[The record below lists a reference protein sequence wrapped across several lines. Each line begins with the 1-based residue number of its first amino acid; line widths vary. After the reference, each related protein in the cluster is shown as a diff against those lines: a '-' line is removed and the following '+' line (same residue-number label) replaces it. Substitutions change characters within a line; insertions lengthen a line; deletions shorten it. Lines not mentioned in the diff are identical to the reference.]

1 MRFSLSPF
9 SFVNPNKQ
17 GTLMKYDYDVI
28 AIGAGSGGLSV
39 VERAAEYGKKCAVVE
54 AKKLGGTCVNIGCVP
69 KKVMWFGA
77 HIAEALRDAPD
88 FGFHVEQ
95 KGFDWHTLVEKREQY
110 INNITTWYDGYIT
123 DKGIDILHGWGSF
136 VDQHTVMVDG
146 KTYTAETIVIAPGG
160 TPLIPLETENAELG
174 LTSDGFFQL
183 TEQPKKVAVIGSG
196 YIAVELAGV
205 FQALGSDTTLISR
218 KDLVLRGFDD
228 MIRET
233 LTDAM
238 LESGCKKEYHFAVKK
253 LERMEDGTIT
263 IHSTD
268 DQHVSGFDQV
278 VWAVG
283 RTTLIEPLALEKA
296 GLSANGKGF
305 IEVDDCHKTSVD
317 NIYAIGDVTGQPQ
330 LTPVAIRA
338 GRYLAE
344 RLYNNKP
351 HLKLDLSSVP
361 TVIFSHPPVGTV
373 GLAEHDARREYG
385 HDNVKV
391 YTSSF
396 TPMRYAFT
404 KHQIKT
410 ALKLVVTGEEEKVVG
425 IHIVGDGADEMLQGF
440 AVAVQM
446 GATKADL
453 DATIAIHPSS
463 SEELVTM
470 R

>member
-1 MRFSLSPF
+1 
-9 SFVNPNKQ
+9 
-17 GTLMKYDYDVI
+17 MKYDYDLI

-39 VERAAEYGKKCAVVE
+39 VERAAEYGKKCAVIE

-77 HIAEALRDAPD
+77 HIAEALRDASS
-88 FGFHVEQ
+88 FGFDVEQ
-95 KGFDWHTLVEKREQY
+95 KGFDWSKLVKQREQY
-110 INNITTWYDGYIT
+110 ISNITTWYDGYLS
-123 DKGIDILHGWGSF
+123 DKGVDILQGWGSF
-136 VDQHTVMVDG
+136 VDEHTVLVDG
-146 KTYTAETIVIAPGG
+146 KSYTAETIVIAPGG
-160 TPLIPLETENAELG
+160 KPLIPQETENAELG
-174 LTSDGFFQL
+174 LSSDGFFAL

-205 FQALGSDTTLISR
+205 FQALGTETTLISR

-228 MIRET
+228 MIREN
-233 LTDAM
+233 LTNAM
-238 LESGCKKEYHFAVKK
+238 LESGCQKAYHFAVKK
-253 LERMEDGTIT
+253 LERQPDGSLTVY
-263 IHSTD
+263 STD
-268 DQHVSGFDQV
+268 GQELSGFDQV
-278 VWAVG
+278 IWAVG
-283 RTTLIEPLALEKA
+283 RQTLVEPLALEKV
-296 GLSANGKGF
+296 GLETDNRGF
-305 IEVDDCHKTSVD
+305 IPVDDCHKTAID
-317 NIYAIGDVTGQPQ
+317 NVYAIGDVTGQPQ

-351 HLKLDLSSVP
+351 DLKLDLSSVP
-361 TVIFSHPPVGTV
+361 TVVFSHPPIGTI
-373 GLAEHDARREYG
+373 GLAEHDARVKYG
-385 HDNVKV
+385 HDNIKV
-391 YTSSF
+391 YTSIF

-404 KHQIKT
+404 QHQTKT
-410 ALKLVVTGEEEKVVG
+410 ALKLVVSGDDEKVVG
-425 IHIVGDGADEMLQGF
+425 IHIIGDGADEMLQGF

>member
-1 MRFSLSPF
+1 M
-9 SFVNPNKQ
+9 Q
-17 GTLMKYDYDVI
+17 YDYDVI
-28 AIGAGSGGLSV
+28 AIGAGSGGLSI
-39 VERAAEYGKKCAVVE
+39 VERASEYGKKCAVVE

-88 FGFHVEQ
+88 FGFDVDV
-95 KGFDWHTLVEKREQY
+95 KAFDWSKLVAQREQY
-110 INNITTWYDGYIT
+110 IQNINTWYNGYMK
-123 DKGIDILHGWGSF
+123 DLGVDVLQGWGSF
-136 VDQHTVMVDG
+136 VDNHTVEVDG
-146 KTYTAETIVIAPGG
+146 KHYTAETIVIAPGG
-160 TPLIPLETENAELG
+160 VPDIPQDVEGADLG
-174 LTSDGFFQL
+174 ITSDGFFAL
-183 TEQPKKVAVIGSG
+183 TKQPKKVAVIGSG

-205 FQALGSDTTLISR
+205 FQALGTDVSLLSR

-228 MIRET
+228 MIREN
-233 LTDAM
+233 LTNSM
-238 LESGCKKEYHFAVKK
+238 ITSGIHKEYHFRVARIYRAENGSLTV
-253 LERMEDGTIT
+253 ESEDG
-263 IHSTD
+263 
-268 DQHVSGFDQV
+268 QHLEGFDEV

-283 RTTLIEPLALEKA
+283 RRNLIEPMKIEKA
-296 GLSANGKGF
+296 GLTASSKGI
-305 IEVDDCHKTSVD
+305 IEVDDEHRTSVN
-317 NIYAIGDVTGQPQ
+317 NIFAIGDVTGQPQ

-338 GRYLAE
+338 GRFLAE

-351 HLKLDLSSVP
+351 HLKLNLDAVP

-373 GLAEHDARREYG
+373 GLAEHDARAKYG
-385 HDNVKV
+385 DDNVKV
-391 YTSSF
+391 YTSIF

-404 KHQIKT
+404 EHQIKT
-410 ALKLVVTGEEEKVVG
+410 ALKLVVTGPEEKVVG

>member
-1 MRFSLSPF
+1 MS
-9 SFVNPNKQ
+9 
-17 GTLMKYDYDVI
+17 YDYDVI

-39 VERAAEYGKKCAVVE
+39 VERAVEYGKKCAVVE

-88 FGFHVEQ
+88 FGFDIEQ
-95 KGFDWHTLVEKREQY
+95 KGFDWGELVEKREQY
-110 INNITTWYDGYIT
+110 ISNITTWYGGYMK
-123 DKGIDILHGWGSF
+123 DLGVDILEGWGSF
-136 VDQHTVMVDG
+136 VDAHTVEVDG
-146 KTYTAETIVIAPGG
+146 QTYTAETIVVAPGG
-160 TPLIPLETENAELG
+160 TPLIPQETENADLG
-174 LTSDGFFQL
+174 ITSDGFFAL
-183 TEQPKKVAVIGSG
+183 KEQPKKVAVIGSG

-205 FQALGSDTTLISR
+205 FQALGTETTLVSR

-228 MIRET
+228 LIRET

-238 LESGCKKEYHFAVKK
+238 LESGIKKEYHFAVKK
-253 LERMEDGTIT
+253 LQKAEDGTLT
-263 IHSTD
+263 LFSTD
-268 DQHVSGFDQV
+268 GQEVGGFDQV

-283 RTTLIEPLALEKA
+283 RQTLVEPLKLENA
-296 GLSANGKGF
+296 GLQANGRGF
-305 IEVDDCHKTSVD
+305 IEVDDYHRTAVE
-317 NIYAIGDVTGQPQ
+317 NIYAIGDVTGQAP

-344 RLYNNKP
+344 RLFNNQP
-351 HLKLDLSSVP
+351 ELKMDLSKVP
-361 TVIFSHPPVGTV
+361 TVVFSHPPVGTV
-373 GLAEHDARREYG
+373 GLPEHEARKQYG
-385 HDNVKV
+385 HDNVQV

-404 KHQIKT
+404 QHQIKT
-410 ALKLVVTGEEEKVVG
+410 ALKLVCVGEEQRVVG
-425 IHIVGDGADEMLQGF
+425 IHIIGDGADEMLQGF

-446 GATKADL
+446 NATKADL

-470 R
+470 RPMIFR

>member
-1 MRFSLSPF
+1 MS
-9 SFVNPNKQ
+9 
-17 GTLMKYDYDVI
+17 YDYDII

-88 FGFHVEQ
+88 FGFDVEK
-95 KGFDWHTLVEKREQY
+95 KGFDWSMLVEKREQY
-110 INNITTWYDGYIT
+110 INNITTWYDGYMA
-123 DKGIDILHGWGSF
+123 DKGVDVLPGWGRLI
-136 VDQHTVMVDG
+136 DNHTVSVDG
-146 KTYTAETIVIAPGG
+146 EKYTAETIVIAPGG
-160 TPLIPLETENAELG
+160 TPLIPHETENANLG
-174 LTSDGFFQL
+174 LSSDGFFEL
-183 TEQPKKVAVIGSG
+183 IEQPKKVAVIGSG

-205 FQALGSDTTLISR
+205 FQALGSETTLVSR

-238 LESGCKKEYHFAVKK
+238 LESGCQKAYHFAVKK
-253 LERMEDGTIT
+253 LERQADGTIT
-263 IHSTD
+263 IFSTD
-268 DQHVSGFDQV
+268 GEQLEGFNQV

-283 RTTLIEPLALEKA
+283 RTTLIEPLALENV
-296 GLSANGKGF
+296 GIQANAKGF
-305 IEVDDCHKTSVD
+305 IDVDENHKTTVD

-351 HLKLDLSSVP
+351 HLKLDLSSIP

-373 GLAEHDARREYG
+373 GLAEHDARKQYG
-385 HDNVKV
+385 SENVKV
-391 YTSSF
+391 YSSSF

>member
-1 MRFSLSPF
+1 
-9 SFVNPNKQ
+9 
-17 GTLMKYDYDVI
+17 MKYDYDVI

-77 HIAEALRDAPD
+77 HIAEAIRDASS
-88 FGFHVEQ
+88 FGFDVEQ
-95 KGFDWHTLVEKREQY
+95 KGFDWGKLVKNREQY
-110 INNITTWYDGYIT
+110 INNITTWYEGYMR
-123 DKGIDILHGWGSF
+123 DKGVEVLEGWGSF
-136 VDQHTVMVDG
+136 VDNHTVSVDG

-160 TPLIPLETENAELG
+160 TPLIPQETENAELG
-174 LTSDGFFQL
+174 LSSDGFFEL

-205 FQALGSDTTLISR
+205 FQALGTDTTLVSR

-228 MIRET
+228 MIREN
-233 LTDAM
+233 LTNAM

-253 LERMEDGTIT
+253 LQREVDGTLT
-263 IHSTD
+263 IFSTD
-268 DQHVSGFDQV
+268 GQSISGFDQV

-283 RTTLIEPLALEKA
+283 RQTLIEPLALEKV
-296 GLSANGKGF
+296 GLAANGYGF
-305 IEVDDCHKTSVD
+305 IEVDDCHKTVVD

-338 GRYLAE
+338 GRFLAE

-351 HLKLDLSSVP
+351 DLKLDLSSVP
-361 TVIFSHPPVGTV
+361 TVIFSHPPVGTI
-373 GLAEHDARREYG
+373 GLAEHDARKQYG
-385 HDNVKV
+385 SDNVKV
-391 YTSSF
+391 YTSVF

-404 KHQIKT
+404 EHQIKT
-410 ALKLVVTGEEEKVVG
+410 ALKLVVTGEDEKVVG

>member
-1 MRFSLSPF
+1 
-9 SFVNPNKQ
+9 
-17 GTLMKYDYDVI
+17 MKYDYDLI

-54 AKKLGGTCVNIGCVP
+54 AKKIGGTCVNIGCVP

-95 KGFDWHTLVEKREQY
+95 KGFDWKTLVEKREQY
-110 INNITTWYDGYIT
+110 ISNINTWYGGYMT
-123 DKGIDILHGWGSF
+123 DKGVDVLQGWGSF
-136 VDQHTVMVDG
+136 VDAHTVEVDG
-146 KTYTAETIVIAPGG
+146 KRYTAETIVIAPGG
-160 TPLIPLETENAELG
+160 TPLIPQETENADLG
-174 LTSDGFFQL
+174 ISSDGFFEL

-205 FQALGSDTTLISR
+205 FQALGTDTTLVSR

-228 MIRET
+228 LIRET

-253 LERMEDGTIT
+253 LEREADGTLT
-263 IHSTD
+263 VYSTD
-268 DQHVSGFDQV
+268 GQVISGFNQV

-283 RTTLIEPLALEKA
+283 RQTLIEPLKLENV
-296 GLSANGKGF
+296 GLQANGYGF
-305 IEVDDCHKTSVD
+305 IEVDDEHRTAVD
-317 NIYAIGDVTGQPQ
+317 NVYAIGDVTGQPQ

-351 HLKLDLSSVP
+351 NLKLDLSSVP

-373 GLAEHDARREYG
+373 GLAEHDARSQYG

-391 YTSSF
+391 YTSEF

-404 KHQIKT
+404 QHQIKT
-410 ALKLVVTGEEEKVVG
+410 ALKLVVVGEEEKVVG
-425 IHIVGDGADEMLQGF
+425 IHIIGDGADEMLQGF

>member
-1 MRFSLSPF
+1 
-9 SFVNPNKQ
+9 
-17 GTLMKYDYDVI
+17 MKYDYDVI

-88 FGFHVEQ
+88 FGFDIEH
-95 KGFDWHTLVEKREQY
+95 KGFTWSKLVAARQNY
-110 INNITTWYDGYIT
+110 INNITTWYDGYMK
-123 DKGIDILHGWGSF
+123 DKGVEVLHGWGSF
-136 VDQHTVMVDG
+136 VDNHTVSVDG
-146 KTYTAETIVIAPGG
+146 KHYTAETIVIAPGG
-160 TPLIPLETENAELG
+160 IPLIPNETENGALG
-174 LTSDGFFQL
+174 LTSDGFFAL

-205 FQALGSDTTLISR
+205 FQALGTDTTLISR

-238 LESGCKKEYHFAVKK
+238 LESGIKKEYHFAVKK
-253 LERMEDGTIT
+253 LERVADGTLT

-268 DQHVSGFDQV
+268 GQSVGGFNEV

-283 RTTLIEPLALEKA
+283 RETLIEPLALQNVGIE
-296 GLSANGKGF
+296 ANGYGF
-305 IEVDDCHKTSVD
+305 IDVDDCHKTVVD
-317 NIYAIGDVTGQPQ
+317 NIYAIGDVTGQAQ

-351 HLKLDLSSVP
+351 NLKLDLSIVP
-361 TVIFSHPPVGTV
+361 TVIFSHPPVGTI
-373 GLAEHDARREYG
+373 GLAEHDAQRKYG

-391 YTSSF
+391 YTSIF

-404 KHQIKT
+404 QHKIKT
-410 ALKLVVTGEEEKVVG
+410 ALKLVVTGADEKVVG

>member
-1 MRFSLSPF
+1 
-9 SFVNPNKQ
+9 
-17 GTLMKYDYDVI
+17 MKFDYDMI
-28 AIGAGSGGLSV
+28 AIGAGSGGLSA
-39 VERAAEYGKKCAVVE
+39 VEKAAEFGKKCAVVE

-88 FGFHVEQ
+88 FGFEVEQ
-95 KGFDWHTLVEKREQY
+95 KGFSWQTLVEKRENY
-110 INNITTWYDGYIT
+110 INNITTWYDGYMREIGV
-123 DKGIDILHGWGSF
+123 DVLEGWGSL
-136 VDQHTVMVDG
+136 VDSNTVLVNG
-146 KTYTAETIVIAPGG
+146 ETYTAETIVVAPGG
-160 TPLIPLETENAELG
+160 KPLIPNETENATLG
-174 LTSDGFFQL
+174 ITSDGFFEL
-183 TEQPKKVAVIGSG
+183 TEQPKKAAVIGSG

-205 FQALGSDTTLISR
+205 LEALGTDTTLLSR

-238 LESGCKKEYHFAVKK
+238 IEAGCHKEYHFRVKK
-253 LERMEDGTIT
+253 LSKQADGTIT
-263 IHSTD
+263 VESED
-268 DQHVSGFDQV
+268 GQSLEGFDQV
-278 VWAVG
+278 IWAVG
-283 RTTLIEPLALEKA
+283 RETITEPLALEKV
-296 GLSANGKGF
+296 GLSVNGKGF
-305 IEVDDCHKTSVD
+305 IDVNAYHQTAVE
-317 NIYAIGDVTGQPQ
+317 NIYAIGDVTGQAQ

-344 RLYNNKP
+344 RLYNDKP
-351 HLKLDLSSVP
+351 ALKMDLSKVP
-361 TVIFSHPPVGTV
+361 TVIFSHPPVGTI
-373 GLAEHDARREYG
+373 GLAEHDAKQTYG
-385 HDNVKV
+385 AENVQV
-391 YTSSF
+391 YTSVF

-410 ALKLVVTGEEEKVVG
+410 ALKLVCVGEEQRVVG

-446 GATKADL
+446 NATKADL

-470 R
+470 RPMILK

>member
-1 MRFSLSPF
+1 M
-9 SFVNPNKQ
+9 SF
-17 GTLMKYDYDVI
+17 DYDVI

-88 FGFHVEQ
+88 FGFDVEQ
-95 KGFDWHTLVEKREQY
+95 KGFDWSTLVEKREQY
-110 INNITTWYDGYIT
+110 INNITTWYDGYMS
-123 DKGIDILHGWGSF
+123 DKGVDVLQGWGSL
-136 VDQHTVMVDG
+136 VDKNTVLVDG

-160 TPLIPLETENAELG
+160 TPTIPQETENADLG
-174 LTSDGFFQL
+174 LTSDGFFEL
-183 TEQPKKVAVIGSG
+183 TEQPKKVAVVGSG

-205 FQALGSDTTLISR
+205 FQALGTETTLISR

-253 LERMEDGTIT
+253 LERAEDGTLSIY
-263 IHSTD
+263 STD
-268 DQHVSGFDQV
+268 GQEIHGYDQV

-283 RTTLIEPLALEKA
+283 RNTLIEPLAMENA
-296 GLSANGKGF
+296 GLSANGRGF
-305 IEVDDCHKTSVD
+305 IDVDENHKTVVD

-373 GLAEHDARREYG
+373 GLAEHDARTEYG

-391 YTSSF
+391 YSSSF

-410 ALKLVVTGEEEKVVG
+410 ALKLVVAGEDEKVVG

>member
-1 MRFSLSPF
+1 
-9 SFVNPNKQ
+9 
-17 GTLMKYDYDVI
+17 MKYDYDVI

-88 FGFHVEQ
+88 FGFDLEQ
-95 KGFDWHTLVEKREQY
+95 KGFDWATLVAKREQY
-110 INNITTWYDGYIT
+110 ISNITTWYGGYMK
-123 DKGIDILHGWGSF
+123 DCGVDVLEGWGSF
-136 VDQHTVMVDG
+136 VDAHTVSVDG
-146 KTYTAETIVIAPGG
+146 KEYTAETIVIAPGG
-160 TPLIPLETENAELG
+160 TPTVPQETENAELG
-174 LTSDGFFQL
+174 ITSDGFFAL
-183 TEQPKKVAVIGSG
+183 KEQPKKVAVIGSG

-205 FQALGSDTTLISR
+205 LQALGTDTSLLSR

-238 LESGCKKEYHFAVKK
+238 ITSGIHKEYHFKVKK
-253 LERMEDGTIT
+253 LIKADDGTIT
-263 IHSTD
+263 VESED
-268 DQHVSGFDQV
+268 GQHLEGFDEV
-278 VWAVG
+278 IWAVG
-283 RTTLIEPLALEKA
+283 RNTLIEPLKLENA
-296 GLSANGKGF
+296 GLSANGRGF
-305 IEVDDCHKTSVD
+305 IDVDDYHKTAVD
-317 NIYAIGDVTGQPQ
+317 NIYAIGDVTGQAP

-344 RLYNNKP
+344 RLYNNKTDI
-351 HLKLDLSSVP
+351 KMDLSKVP
-361 TVIFSHPPVGTV
+361 TVVFSHPPVGTI
-373 GLAEHDARREYG
+373 GLAEHDARSQYG

-391 YTSSF
+391 YDSVF

-404 KHQIKT
+404 EHQIKT
-410 ALKLVVTGEEEKVVG
+410 ALKLVCVGEEQKVVG

-470 R
+470 RPMIFR

>member
-1 MRFSLSPF
+1 
-9 SFVNPNKQ
+9 
-17 GTLMKYDYDVI
+17 MKYNYDLI

-77 HIAEALRDAPD
+77 HIAEALRDAPS
-88 FGFHVEQ
+88 FGFDIEQ
-95 KGFDWHTLVEKREQY
+95 KGFDWSHLVKQREQY
-110 INNITTWYDGYIT
+110 IRNITTWYDGYMA
-123 DKGIDILHGWGSF
+123 DKGVDILHGWGSF
-136 VDQHTVMVDG
+136 VDAHTVSVDG
-146 KTYTAETIVIAPGG
+146 KIYTAETIVIAPGG
-160 TPLIPLETENAELG
+160 KPLIPLETENSELG
-174 LTSDGFFQL
+174 LSSDGFFKL

-205 FQALGSDTTLISR
+205 FQALGTQTTLVSR
-218 KDLVLRGFDD
+218 KGLVLRGFDD
-228 MIRET
+228 LIREN
-233 LTDAM
+233 LTEAM
-238 LESGCKKEYHFAVKK
+238 LESGCQKAYHFALKK
-253 LERMEDGTIT
+253 LERQADSSIT
-263 IHSTD
+263 LYSTD
-268 DQHVSGFDQV
+268 GQELSGFDQV
-278 VWAVG
+278 IWAVG
-283 RTTLIEPLALEKA
+283 RQTVVAPLALNNV
-296 GLSANGKGF
+296 GLEVDNRGF
-305 IEVDDCHKTSVD
+305 IPVDKYHKTTVD

-351 HLKLDLSSVP
+351 DLIFDLSLVP
-361 TVIFSHPPVGTV
+361 TVVFSHPPIGTI
-373 GLAEHDARREYG
+373 GLAEHDARIQYG

-391 YTSSF
+391 YTSVF

-404 KHQIKT
+404 AHQIKT
-410 ALKLVVTGEEEKVVG
+410 ALKLVVAGDEEKVVG
-425 IHIVGDGADEMLQGF
+425 IHIIGDGADEMLQGF

>member
-1 MRFSLSPF
+1 M
-9 SFVNPNKQ
+9 SF
-17 GTLMKYDYDVI
+17 DYDVI

-88 FGFHVEQ
+88 FGFDVEQ
-95 KGFDWHTLVEKREQY
+95 KGFDWSTLVEKREQY
-110 INNITTWYDGYIT
+110 ITNITTWYDGYMS
-123 DKGIDILHGWGSF
+123 DKGVDVLQGWGSL
-136 VDQHTVMVDG
+136 VDKNTVLVDG

-160 TPLIPLETENAELG
+160 TPLIPQETENADLG
-174 LTSDGFFQL
+174 ITSDGFFEL
-183 TEQPKKVAVIGSG
+183 AEQPKKVAVVGSG

-205 FQALGSDTTLISR
+205 FQALGTDTTLISR

-253 LERMEDGTIT
+253 LERAQDGTLSIY
-263 IHSTD
+263 STD
-268 DQHVSGFDQV
+268 GQEIHGYDQV

-283 RTTLIEPLALEKA
+283 RNTLIEPLAMENA
-296 GLSANGKGF
+296 GLSANGRGF
-305 IEVDDCHKTSVD
+305 IDVDENHKTVVD

-373 GLAEHDARREYG
+373 GLAEHDARTEYG

-391 YTSSF
+391 YSSSF

-410 ALKLVVTGEEEKVVG
+410 ALKLVVAGEDEKVVG

>member
-1 MRFSLSPF
+1 
-9 SFVNPNKQ
+9 
-17 GTLMKYDYDVI
+17 MKYDYDVI

-95 KGFDWHTLVEKREQY
+95 KGFDWSTLVEKREQY

-123 DKGIDILHGWGSF
+123 DKGIDILQGWGSF
-136 VDQHTVMVDG
+136 VDQHTVLVDG

-160 TPLIPLETENAELG
+160 TPLIPQETENAELG
-174 LTSDGFFQL
+174 LTSDGFFEL

-238 LESGCKKEYHFAVKK
+238 LESGITKEYHFAVKK
-253 LERMEDGTIT
+253 LERMDDGTIT

-268 DQHVSGFDQV
+268 DQHVSGFDEV

-283 RTTLIEPLALEKA
+283 RTTLIEPLALENV
-296 GLSANGKGF
+296 GLSGNGYGY
-305 IEVDDCHKTSVD
+305 IEVDEFHKTAVD

-351 HLKLDLSSVP
+351 NLKLDLSSVP

-373 GLAEHDARREYG
+373 GLAEHDARSQYG

>member
-1 MRFSLSPF
+1 
-9 SFVNPNKQ
+9 
-17 GTLMKYDYDVI
+17 MKYDYDLI

-88 FGFHVEQ
+88 FGFATETQ
-95 KGFDWHTLVEKREQY
+95 GFDWATLVAKREQY
-110 INNITTWYDGYIT
+110 IKNITTWYDGYMA
-123 DKGIDILHGWGSF
+123 DKGVDVLHGWGSF
-136 VDQHTVMVDG
+136 VDNHTVEVDG
-146 KTYTAETIVIAPGG
+146 KRYTAETIVIAPGG
-160 TPLIPLETENAELG
+160 RPTIPQETENGDLG
-174 LTSDGFFQL
+174 ITSDGFFQL

-205 FQALGSDTTLISR
+205 FQALGTETSLLSR

-238 LESGCKKEYHFAVKK
+238 MTAGIHKEYHFKVKK
-253 LERMEDGTIT
+253 LIKAADGTIT
-263 IHSTD
+263 VESED
-268 DQHVSGFDQV
+268 GQHLEGFDQV

-283 RTTLIEPLALEKA
+283 RETLIEPLKLENV
-296 GLSANGKGF
+296 GLQANGRGF
-305 IEVDDCHKTSVD
+305 IDVDDCHKTAVD

-373 GLAEHDARREYG
+373 GLAEHDARSQYG
-385 HDNVKV
+385 HDNIKV
-391 YTSSF
+391 YTSTF

-404 KHQIKT
+404 SHQIKT
-410 ALKLVVTGEEEKVVG
+410 ALKLVVAGEEEKVVG

-440 AVAVQM
+440 AVALQM

>member
-1 MRFSLSPF
+1 MA
-9 SFVNPNKQ
+9 
-17 GTLMKYDYDVI
+17 YDYDLI

-88 FGFHVEQ
+88 YGFHVKQ
-95 KGFDWHTLVEKREQY
+95 DGFDWGKLVEQREQY
-110 INNITTWYDGYIT
+110 ITNINTWYGGYMA
-123 DKGIDILHGWGSF
+123 DKGVDVLHGWGSF
-136 VDQHTVMVDG
+136 VDEHTVEVDG

-160 TPLIPLETENAELG
+160 QPTIPQETENGDLG
-174 LTSDGFFQL
+174 ITSDGFFAL
-183 TEQPKKVAVIGSG
+183 KEQPKKVAVIGSG

-205 FQALGSDTTLISR
+205 FQALGTETTLVSR

-238 LESGCKKEYHFAVKK
+238 ITSGIKKEYHFAVEK
-253 LERMEDGTIT
+253 LHKEADGTLT
-263 IHSTD
+263 VFSTD
-268 DQHVSGFDQV
+268 GQQIGGFDQV

-283 RTTLIEPLALEKA
+283 RETLIEPLQLQNA

-305 IEVDDCHKTSVD
+305 IEVDERHKTSVD

-351 HLKLDLSSVP
+351 ELILDLHAVP

-391 YTSSF
+391 YTSIF

-404 KHQIKT
+404 EHQIKT
-410 ALKLVVTGEEEKVVG
+410 ALKLVVVGEEERVVG

-446 GATKADL
+446 NATKADL

-463 SEELVTM
+463 AEELVTM

>member
-1 MRFSLSPF
+1 MQNARKGGNMS
-9 SFVNPNKQ
+9 
-17 GTLMKYDYDVI
+17 YDYDVI
-28 AIGAGSGGLSV
+28 AIGAGSGGLSI

-54 AKKLGGTCVNIGCVP
+54 AKTIGGTCVNIGCVP

-88 FGFHVEQ
+88 FGFDINNN
-95 KGFDWHTLVEKREQY
+95 GFDWATLVEKREQY
-110 INNITTWYDGYIT
+110 ISNITTWYDGYMS
-123 DKGIDILHGWGSF
+123 DSGVDVLQGWGSF
-136 VDQHTVMVDG
+136 VDKNTVLVGD

-160 TPLIPLETENAELG
+160 TPLIPQETENADLG
-174 LTSDGFFQL
+174 ITSDGFFAL
-183 TEQPKKVAVIGSG
+183 TEQPKKVAVVGSG

-205 FQALGSDTTLISR
+205 FQALGTDTTLISR

-253 LERMEDGTIT
+253 LERADDGTIT
-263 IHSTD
+263 IYSTD
-268 DQHVSGFDQV
+268 GQEVSGFDQV

-283 RTTLIEPLALEKA
+283 RNTLIEPLALENA
-296 GLSANGKGF
+296 GLEANGRGF
-305 IEVDDCHKTSVD
+305 IEVDGYHKTVVD

-351 HLKLDLSSVP
+351 ELKMDLSKVP

-385 HDNVKV
+385 HDNVQV
-391 YTSSF
+391 YSSSF

-410 ALKLVVTGEEEKVVG
+410 ALKLVCAGEDQKVVG

-470 R
+470 RPMIFR

>member
-1 MRFSLSPF
+1 
-9 SFVNPNKQ
+9 
-17 GTLMKYDYDVI
+17 MKYDYDMI

-88 FGFHVEQ
+88 FGFDVEQ
-95 KGFDWHTLVEKREQY
+95 KGFDWATLVEKREQY
-110 INNITTWYDGYIT
+110 ITNINTWYNGYMA
-123 DKGIDILHGWGSF
+123 DKGVDVLQGWGSF
-136 VDQHTVMVDG
+136 VDAHTVEVDG
-146 KTYTAETIVIAPGG
+146 KHYTAETIVIAPGG
-160 TPLIPLETENAELG
+160 TPLIPNETENADLG
-174 LTSDGFFQL
+174 ITSDGFFAL

-205 FQALGSDTTLISR
+205 FQALGTQTTLVSR

-233 LTDAM
+233 LTDSM
-238 LESGCKKEYHFAVKK
+238 IESGIHKEYHFKVKK
-253 LERMEDGTIT
+253 LERAEDGTLT
-263 IHSTD
+263 IHSED
-268 DQHVSGFDQV
+268 DQHIGGFDQV

-283 RTTLIEPLALEKA
+283 RETLVEPLKLENV
-296 GLSANGKGF
+296 GLTANGRGF
-305 IEVDDCHKTSVD
+305 IEVDECHKTAVD
-317 NIYAIGDVTGQPQ
+317 NVYAIGDVTGQPQ

-351 HLKLDLSSVP
+351 ELILDLHAVP

-373 GLAEHDARREYG
+373 GLAEHDARAKYG

-391 YTSSF
+391 YTSVF

-410 ALKLVVTGEEEKVVG
+410 ALKLVVVGEEERVVG

-446 GATKADL
+446 NATKADL

>member
-1 MRFSLSPF
+1 M
-9 SFVNPNKQ
+9 Q
-17 GTLMKYDYDVI
+17 YDYDII

-77 HIAEALRDAPD
+77 HIAEAIRDAGD
-88 FGFHVEQ
+88 FGFDLDQ
-95 KGFDWHTLVEKREQY
+95 KGFDWSQLVANREEY
-110 INNITTWYDGYIT
+110 INNITTWYDGYMK
-123 DKGIDILHGWGSF
+123 DKGVEVLSGWGSF
-136 VDQHTVMVDG
+136 VDNHTVSVDG
-146 KTYTAETIVIAPGG
+146 KNYTAETIVIAPGG
-160 TPLIPLETENAELG
+160 TPLIPQEVEGSNLG
-174 LTSDGFFQL
+174 LSSDGFFEL

-205 FQALGSDTTLISR
+205 FQALGTKTSLLSR

-238 LESGCKKEYHFAVKK
+238 IESGVHKEYHFKVAK
-253 LERMEDGTIT
+253 LFKAKDGTLTVESEDG
-263 IHSTD
+263 
-268 DQHVSGFDQV
+268 QHLEGFDQV

-283 RTTLIEPLALEKA
+283 RQTLIEPLALENI
-296 GLSANGKGF
+296 GIQPNGHGF
-305 IEVDDCHKTSVD
+305 IEVDELHQTGVD

-351 HLKLDLSSVP
+351 ELKLDLSSVP

-373 GLAEHDARREYG
+373 GLAEHDAKLKYG

-391 YTSSF
+391 YTSVF

-410 ALKLVVTGEEEKVVG
+410 ALKLVTVGEAEKVVG

>member
-1 MRFSLSPF
+1 
-9 SFVNPNKQ
+9 
-17 GTLMKYDYDVI
+17 MKYDYDVI
-28 AIGAGSGGLSV
+28 AIGAGSGGLSI
-39 VERAAEYGKKCAVVE
+39 VERAVDYGKKCAVVE
-54 AKKLGGTCVNIGCVP
+54 AKKMGGTCVNIGCVP

-88 FGFHVEQ
+88 FGFDLEQ
-95 KGFDWHTLVEKREQY
+95 KGFDWATLVEKREQY
-110 INNITTWYDGYIT
+110 INNITTWYGGYIE
-123 DKGIDILHGWGSF
+123 DLGIDLLKGWGSF
-136 VDQHTVMVDG
+136 VDEHTIEVEG
-146 KTYTAETIVIAPGG
+146 KTYTAETIVVAPGG
-160 TPLIPLETENAELG
+160 TPLIPLETENADLG
-174 LTSDGFFQL
+174 ITSDGFFEL

-205 FQALGSDTTLISR
+205 FQALGTDTTLVSR

-238 LESGCKKEYHFAVKK
+238 LESGITKEYHFAVKK
-253 LERMEDGTIT
+253 LQREDDGTIT
-263 IHSTD
+263 IFSTD
-268 DQHVSGFDQV
+268 GQEVGGFEQV
-278 VWAVG
+278 VWAIG
-283 RTTLIEPLALEKA
+283 RNTLIEPLKLENA
-296 GLSANGKGF
+296 DLSTNGRGF
-305 IEVDDCHKTSVD
+305 IEVDDYHKTAVD

-351 HLKLDLSSVP
+351 ELKMDLSKVP

-373 GLAEHDARREYG
+373 GLAEHEAKQEFG
-385 HDNVKV
+385 ADNVQV
-391 YTSSF
+391 YSSSF

-410 ALKLVVTGEEEKVVG
+410 ALKLVCVGKEQKVVG

-470 R
+470 RPMILG

>member
-1 MRFSLSPF
+1 MS
-9 SFVNPNKQ
+9 
-17 GTLMKYDYDVI
+17 YDYDLI

-88 FGFHVEQ
+88 FGFDIQQ
-95 KGFDWHTLVEKREQY
+95 KGFDWATLVEKRETY
-110 INNITTWYDGYIT
+110 IKNITTWYDGYMA
-123 DKGIDILHGWGSF
+123 DKGVDVLHGWGSF
-136 VDQHTVMVDG
+136 VDAHTVEVDG
-146 KTYTAETIVIAPGG
+146 KRYTAETIVIAPGG
-160 TPLIPLETENAELG
+160 KPLIPQETENAELG
-174 LTSDGFFQL
+174 LTSDGFFAL

-205 FQALGSDTTLISR
+205 FQALGTQTTLVSR

-238 LESGCKKEYHFAVKK
+238 IESGIHKEYHFKVKK
-253 LERMEDGTIT
+253 LERAADGTIT
-263 IHSTD
+263 IHSED
-268 DQHVSGFDQV
+268 DQHIGGFDQV

-283 RTTLIEPLALEKA
+283 RETLIEPLQLENA

-305 IEVDDCHKTSVD
+305 IEVDELHKTAVE

-351 HLKLDLSSVP
+351 HLILDLHAVP

-373 GLAEHDARREYG
+373 GLAEHDARKEFG

-391 YTSSF
+391 YTSVF

-404 KHQIKT
+404 QHQIKT
-410 ALKLVVTGEEEKVVG
+410 ALKLVVVGEEERVVG

-446 GATKADL
+446 NATKADL

>member
-1 MRFSLSPF
+1 MA
-9 SFVNPNKQ
+9 
-17 GTLMKYDYDVI
+17 YDYDVI

-88 FGFHVEQ
+88 FGFHVKQ
-95 KGFDWHTLVEKREQY
+95 DGFDWAKLVEQREGY
-110 INNITTWYDGYIT
+110 INNITTWYNGYMA
-123 DKGIDILHGWGSF
+123 DKGVDVLEGWGSF
-136 VDQHTVMVDG
+136 VDAHTVEVDG

-160 TPLIPLETENAELG
+160 KPLIPNETENADLG
-174 LTSDGFFQL
+174 ITSDGFFEL

-205 FQALGSDTTLISR
+205 LQALGTETTLVSR

-238 LESGCKKEYHFAVKK
+238 ITSGIHKEYHFKVKK
-253 LERMEDGTIT
+253 LEKMDDGTIT
-263 IHSTD
+263 IHSED
-268 DQHVSGFDQV
+268 EQHIGGYDQV
-278 VWAVG
+278 IWAVG
-283 RTTLIEPLALEKA
+283 RETLIEPLKLENA
-296 GLSANGKGF
+296 GLSANGRGF
-305 IEVDDCHKTSVD
+305 IEVDERHKTSVD

-351 HLKLDLSSVP
+351 DMILDLHAVP

-373 GLAEHDARREYG
+373 GLAEHDARKEYG

-391 YTSSF
+391 YTSVF

-404 KHQIKT
+404 EHQIKT
-410 ALKLVVTGEEEKVVG
+410 ALKLVVAGEDERVVG

-446 GATKADL
+446 NATKADL

>member
-1 MRFSLSPF
+1 MA
-9 SFVNPNKQ
+9 
-17 GTLMKYDYDVI
+17 YDYDVI

-54 AKKLGGTCVNIGCVP
+54 AKKIGGTCVNIGCVP

-95 KGFDWHTLVEKREQY
+95 KGFDWATLVEKREQY
-110 INNITTWYDGYIT
+110 IRNINTWYGGYMEE
-123 DKGIDILHGWGSF
+123 KGVDVLQGWGSF
-136 VDQHTVMVDG
+136 VDAHTIDVDG

-160 TPLIPLETENAELG
+160 VPAIPQETENAELG
-174 LTSDGFFQL
+174 ITSDGFFAL

-205 FQALGSDTTLISR
+205 LQALGTDTSLLSR

-228 MIRET
+228 MVRET

-238 LESGCKKEYHFAVKK
+238 ITSGIHKEYHFKVKK
-253 LERMEDGTIT
+253 LIRADDGTIT
-263 IHSTD
+263 VESED
-268 DQHVSGFDQV
+268 GQHLEGFDQV

-283 RTTLIEPLALEKA
+283 RNTLIEPLKLENA

-305 IEVDDCHKTSVD
+305 IEVDDYHKTSVD
-317 NIYAIGDVTGQPQ
+317 NIYAIGDVTGQAP

-344 RLYNNKP
+344 RLYNNQP
-351 HLKLDLSSVP
+351 HIKMDLSKVP
-361 TVIFSHPPVGTV
+361 TVVFSHPPVGTI
-373 GLAEHDARREYG
+373 GLAEHDARSQYG
-385 HDNVKV
+385 HDSVQV
-391 YTSSF
+391 YTSVF

-404 KHQIKT
+404 EHQIKT
-410 ALKLVVTGEEEKVVG
+410 ALKLVCVGEEQKVVG
-425 IHIVGDGADEMLQGF
+425 IHVVGDGADEMMQGF

-470 R
+470 RPMILK

>member
-1 MRFSLSPF
+1 
-9 SFVNPNKQ
+9 
-17 GTLMKYDYDVI
+17 MKYDYDLI

-88 FGFHVEQ
+88 YGFATEV
-95 KGFDWHTLVEKREQY
+95 KGFDWATLVAKREQY
-110 INNITTWYDGYIT
+110 IKNITTWYDGYMA
-123 DKGIDILHGWGSF
+123 DKGVDVLHGWGSF
-136 VDQHTVMVDG
+136 VDNHTVEVEG
-146 KTYTAETIVIAPGG
+146 KRYTAETIVIAPGG
-160 TPLIPLETENAELG
+160 RPTIPQETENGHLG
-174 LTSDGFFQL
+174 ITSDGFFQL
-183 TEQPKKVAVIGSG
+183 TQQPKKVAVIGSG

-205 FQALGSDTTLISR
+205 FQALGTETSLLSR

-238 LESGCKKEYHFAVKK
+238 IEAGIHKEYHFKVKK
-253 LERMEDGTIT
+253 LIQAADGTIT
-263 IHSTD
+263 VESED
-268 DQHVSGFDQV
+268 GQHLEGFDQV

-283 RTTLIEPLALEKA
+283 RETLIEPLKLENA
-296 GLSANGKGF
+296 GLQANGKGF
-305 IEVDDCHKTSVD
+305 IDVDDNHKTAVD

-351 HLKLDLSSVP
+351 HLKLDLRFVP

-373 GLAEHDARREYG
+373 GLAEHEARSQYG

-391 YTSSF
+391 YTSTF

-404 KHQIKT
+404 THQIKT
-410 ALKLVVTGEEEKVVG
+410 ALKLVVAGAEEKVVG

>member
-1 MRFSLSPF
+1 M
-9 SFVNPNKQ
+9 SF
-17 GTLMKYDYDVI
+17 DYDVI

-88 FGFHVEQ
+88 FGFDIDQ
-95 KGFDWHTLVEKREQY
+95 KGFDWATLVEKREQY
-110 INNITTWYDGYIT
+110 ISNITTWYNGYMS
-123 DKGIDILHGWGSF
+123 DKGVDVLQGWGSL
-136 VDQHTVMVDG
+136 VDKNTVSVDG

-160 TPLIPLETENAELG
+160 TPLIPQETENSDLG
-174 LTSDGFFQL
+174 MSSDGFFAL

-205 FQALGSDTTLISR
+205 FQALGTDTTLISR

-238 LESGCKKEYHFAVKK
+238 LESGITKEYHFAVKK
-253 LERMEDGTIT
+253 LERADDGSLSIY
-263 IHSTD
+263 STD
-268 DQHVSGFDQV
+268 GQEIHGFDQV

-283 RTTLIEPLALEKA
+283 RTTLIEPLALENA
-296 GLSANGKGF
+296 GLSANGRGF
-305 IEVDDCHKTSVD
+305 IEVDDNHKTAVD

-373 GLAEHDARREYG
+373 GLAEHDARKKYG
-385 HDNVKV
+385 HDNVNV
-391 YTSSF
+391 YSSSF

-410 ALKLVVTGEEEKVVG
+410 ALKLVVAGEDEKVVG

>member
-1 MRFSLSPF
+1 
-9 SFVNPNKQ
+9 
-17 GTLMKYDYDVI
+17 MKYDYDLI

-77 HIAEALRDAPD
+77 HIAEALRDASS
-88 FGFHVEQ
+88 FGFDIEQ
-95 KGFDWHTLVEKREQY
+95 KGFDWSHLVKQREEY
-110 INNITTWYDGYIT
+110 IQNITTWYDGYMA
-123 DKGIDILHGWGSF
+123 DKGVDILQGWGSF
-136 VDQHTVMVDG
+136 VDEHTVSVDG
-146 KTYTAETIVIAPGG
+146 KNYTAETIVIAPGG
-160 TPLIPLETENAELG
+160 KPLIPKETENSALG
-174 LTSDGFFQL
+174 LSSDGFFAL
-183 TEQPKKVAVIGSG
+183 TKQPKKVAVIGSG

-205 FQALGSDTTLISR
+205 FQALGTQTTLVSR
-218 KDLVLRGFDD
+218 KDLVLRGFDE
-228 MIRET
+228 MIREN
-233 LTDAM
+233 LTEAM
-238 LESGCKKEYHFAVKK
+238 LASGCEKSYHFAVKK
-253 LERMEDGTIT
+253 LERQADGLIT
-263 IHSTD
+263 LYSTD
-268 DQHVSGFDQV
+268 GQVLSGFNEV
-278 VWAVG
+278 IWAVG
-283 RTTLIEPLALEKA
+283 RETVVEPLALETV
-296 GLSANGKGF
+296 GLEEDNRGF
-305 IEVDDCHKTSVD
+305 IAVDDCHKTAVD

-351 HLKLDLSSVP
+351 NLILDLNHVP
-361 TVIFSHPPVGTV
+361 TVVFSHPPIGTI
-373 GLAEHDARREYG
+373 GLAEHDARSQYG

-391 YTSSF
+391 YTSIF

-404 KHQIKT
+404 EHQTKT
-410 ALKLVVTGEEEKVVG
+410 ALKLVVAGEEEKVVG
-425 IHIVGDGADEMLQGF
+425 IHIIGDGADEMLQGF
-440 AVAVQM
+440 AVAVKM

>member
-1 MRFSLSPF
+1 
-9 SFVNPNKQ
+9 
-17 GTLMKYDYDVI
+17 MKYDYDLI

-39 VERAAEYGKKCAVVE
+39 AERAAEYGKKCAVVE
-54 AKKLGGTCVNIGCVP
+54 AKALGGTCVNIGCVP

-77 HIAEALRDAPD
+77 HIAEALRDAPS
-88 FGFHVEQ
+88 FGFDVEK
-95 KGFDWHTLVEKREQY
+95 KGFDWGKLVAQREQY
-110 INNITTWYDGYIT
+110 IKNITTWYDGYMA
-123 DKGIDILHGWGSF
+123 DKGVDVLQGWGRF
-136 VDQHTVMVDG
+136 VDAHTVEVDG
-146 KTYTAETIVIAPGG
+146 KQYTAETIVIAPGG
-160 TPLIPLETENAELG
+160 KPLIPQETENAELG
-174 LTSDGFFQL
+174 ITSDGFFAL

-205 FQALGSDTTLISR
+205 FQALGTQTTLVSR

-233 LTDAM
+233 LTEAM
-238 LESGCKKEYHFAVKK
+238 KESGCEKAYHFAVKK
-253 LERMEDGTIT
+253 LQKEDDGSLTLI
-263 IHSTD
+263 STD
-268 DQHVSGFDQV
+268 DRRLEGFDQV

-283 RTTLIEPLALEKA
+283 RETLIEPLALDKV
-296 GLSANGKGF
+296 GLEANGKGF
-305 IEVDDCHKTSVD
+305 IDVNERHQTAVE

-344 RLYNNKP
+344 RLYNNRP
-351 HLKLDLSSVP
+351 ELLLDLRFVP

-373 GLAEHDARREYG
+373 GLPEHEARRQYG
-385 HDNVKV
+385 SDNVKV
-391 YTSSF
+391 YSSSF

-404 KHQIKT
+404 EHQTKT
-410 ALKLVVTGEEEKVVG
+410 ALKLVVTGADEKVVG
-425 IHIVGDGADEMLQGF
+425 VHIVGDGADEMLQGF

-446 GATKADL
+446 GATKADF